1 MFVQSFFLNRD
12 LPLARP
18 EELERPQDRQY
29 EPVCPPPN
37 PRPAGLSNSTNS
49 RCREEVDFTFIR
61 FRVDFAIRPSPIAD
75 VHFGLEVGNLIYGR
89 EPGTSGPGSGG
100 RGSGRTNLETR
111 ELFLRLHNASSSQ
124 VIDTGI
130 LTFSTPNGM
139 VLAGSGAGFRGF
151 AEFPAI
157 KSSFESYLI
166 RSEDYSSLDQ
176 DNNGFADTN
185 FNDVTQGILRWNLNR
200 IARNDLVLYGVFRD
214 DRNANGAGDG
224 FETVQLYWSGLYV
237 RGQIGSFTYLFH
249 AIGNWG
255 RFERPQRLESIGEPA
270 RLVVQDQLK
279 RSGYVQDPDG
289 RYLAPIDPGQNL
301 YQEIA
306 RKEYRVN
313 AGAGQLEAGYNLTN
327 NLELSLQAAGASGRL
342 GREPDNRPSFVRSD
356 QFRSSVSSVQISRL
370 AIDSSGGYT
379 LFRGGQL
386 TGLVEKGVLLR
397 YRFENGLQLRLGYY
411 HIELYRTPTM
421 EYNRFHT
428 RYPFY
433 MRWELDSQGRPSL
446 RREDQVFFFSH
457 PGIRND
463 SNLVGDEINL
473 SAVYRILGGLTLEGQ
488 AGYFRAGDGYRT
500 LRDVQYGSYMAE
512 ASFSVRQVF

>member
-12 LPLARP
+12 LPLGRP
-18 EELERPQDRQY
+18 EELARPEAQKY

-49 RCREEVDFTFIR
+49 ACREEVDFTFIR
-61 FRVDFAIRPSPIAD
+61 FRVDFAIRPSPIAA
-75 VHFGLEVGNLIYGR
+75 VHFGLEVGNLIFGR

-100 RGSGRTNLETR
+100 KGSGRTNLETR
-111 ELFLRLHNASSSQ
+111 ELFLRLHNAPRSL
-124 VIDTGI
+124 VMDTGI

-157 KSSFESYLI
+157 KSSFESFLI
-166 RSEDYSSLDQ
+166 RSEDNSNLDQ
-176 DNNGFADTN
+176 DNNGFADSN
-185 FNDVTQGILRWNLNR
+185 FNDVTQGILRWNINFPR
-200 IARNDLVLYGVFRD
+200 TDSVLYGVFRD
-214 DRNANGAGDG
+214 DRNAGGAGDG
-224 FETVQLYWSGLYV
+224 FETVRLYWSGLYV
-237 RGQIGSFTYLFH
+237 RGQVGSFTFLFH

-255 RFERPQRLESIGEPA
+255 RFERPERLESIGEPA
-270 RLVVQDQLK
+270 RLVVKDQLN
-279 RSGYVQDPDG
+279 RSGYIQDPEG
-289 RYLAPIDPGQNL
+289 RYLAPIHAGQSY
-301 YQEIA
+301 YQEIP

-313 AGAGQLEAGYNLTN
+313 AGAGQMELGYNLTDS
-327 NLELSLQAAGASGRL
+327 LELSLQAAGASGRL
-342 GREPDNRPSFVRSD
+342 GVEGDNRPSFVRSD
-356 QFRSSVSSVQISRL
+356 QFRSAISSVQISRL

-386 TGLVEKGVLLR
+386 TGLVEKGMLLR

-411 HIELYRTPTM
+411 YIELYRTPTM

-428 RYPFY
+428 RFPFLL
-433 MRWELDSQGRPSL
+433 RWELDATGTPFL
-446 RREDQVFFFSH
+446 KREEQFYFFNH
-457 PGIRND
+457 PGIRKD

-488 AGYFRAGDGYRT
+488 VGYFRAGDGYRT
-500 LRDVQYGSYMAE
+500 LRDVEYGSYMAE